1 MTPRSLR
8 KHYWV
13 VKLKRG
19 LFSFWKDLRTF
30 QRGRERFYN
39 CRNSKVNALR
49 KGRGRNLF
57 PCLHQRELIFFFLFL
72 ICIFSYTCKH
82 EEHSPQKSLH
92 NIFKC
97 LGYLRFT
104 TILWGKS
111 ESTYLYWSNLVDEE
125 IKTEKSVEWSKYT
138 LLGKNK
144 TKASQIQLLWAVS
157 SPATL
162 CYLLKSL
169 YIDNPE
175 FMFSIKE

>member
-1 MTPRSLR
+1 MTPRALR

-13 VKLKRG
+13 VKLTRS

-39 CRNSKVNALR
+39 CRNCKVNALR

-57 PCLHQRELIFFFLFL
+57 PCLHQKRIDFVSYFWFVFFF
-72 ICIFSYTCKH
+72 YACKH
-82 EEHSPQKSLH
+82 QEHSPQNSLL

-111 ESTYLYWSNLVDEE
+111 ESNYLYWSNVVDEE
-125 IKTEKSVEWSKYT
+125 IKTEKSVELSKYA
-138 LLGKNK
+138 LLRKNK
-144 TKASQIQLLWAVS
+144 TKASQIQLFWAVS

-162 CYLLKSL
+162 CYLLKSS

-175 FMFSIKE
+175 FMFRIKE

>member
-13 VKLKRG
+13 VKLTRG

-39 CRNSKVNALR
+39 CRNSKVKALR
-49 KGRGRNLF
+49 KGRGRNVSLF
-57 PCLHQRELIFFFLFL
+57 APKRIDFFFLFL

-82 EEHSPQKSLH
+82 QEHSPQKSLH

-111 ESTYLYWSNLVDEE
+111 ESNYLYWSNLIHEE
-125 IKTEKSVEWSKYT
+125 IKTEKSFEWSKYT
-138 LLGKNK
+138 LPGKNK
-144 TKASQIQLLWAVS
+144 TKPSQI
-157 SPATL
+157 
-162 CYLLKSL
+162 
-169 YIDNPE
+169 
-175 FMFSIKE
+175 